1 MMFDEF
7 LAKLID
13 ISDLERKVDFLLG
26 VAAKHGIEVLLM
38 WYKDTRWLIAI
49 DHNKKAVVLK
59 ILDASIYYW
68 QDPNTGELV
77 VDIK

>member
-1 MMFDEF
+1 MFSEF
-7 LAKLID
+7 LAKLSE
-13 ISDLERKVDFLLG
+13 ISDLERKVDFLLR

-49 DHNKKAVVLK
+49 DHSRKAVVLK
-59 ILDASIYYW
+59 ILNATIHYW
-68 QDPNTGELV
+68 EDPNTGELV